1 MREARASGS
10 ASSTRMDP
18 LAMLAGSSA
27 GVSLAREI
35 SGGPLKPTGMAKV
48 GWSERITG
56 CSLEGGSSGW
66 LSMVGG
72 PSGWLS
78 MVGGPLAGYQWR
90 RDPGAGMEWWS
101 SLVDLGWEKD
111 PADGM
116 HWTS

>member
-35 SGGPLKPTGMAKV
+35 SGDPLKPTGMAKV

-78 MVGGPLAGYQWR
+78 MVGGPSGWLSMEKRSWSWH
-90 RDPGAGMEWWS
+90 GMVELS
-101 SLVDLGWEKD
+101 G
-111 PADGM
+111 
-116 HWTS
+116 